1 MSAQPRLRV
10 AANNHLGKLRL
21 IPASPLPKS
30 DFGLLCKPPVVE
42 PPFEEDEGG
51 GGEGE
56 PLPELETG
64 EAGGGEEEAAGAGGG
79 AEVGFGGVGGID

>member
-1 MSAQPRLRV
+1 MWAWSFLSFLRYLLLKNCLLGH
-10 AANNHLGKLRL
+10 AA
-21 IPASPLPKS
+21 
-30 DFGLLCKPPVVE
+30 VVE
-42 PPFEEDEGG
+42 PPLYEDEGG